1 MDGELI
7 IGTMETH
14 IKLVTSLFVLTSN
27 RLSQGRVIDGVM
39 DGQALHFRWGDG
51 SKFIC
56 EETKE
61 CMAKGVI
68 VKELGKFR
76 GVNRGPVDVSVRTK
90 EYDNGWYVGQI
101 SNRGA
106 RRGEG
111 TFYFLNGDR
120 YIGVWSRDKMDGKG
134 VYQYRNGD
142 R

>member
-1 MDGELI
+1 
-7 IGTMETH
+7 
-14 IKLVTSLFVLTSN
+14 
-27 RLSQGRVIDGVM
+27 M

-56 EETKE
+56 EETKD
-61 CMAKGVI
+61 CMAQGVM

-76 GVNRGPVDVSVRTK
+76 GVNRSFVSTIIIKQIINVPPHVSRGPVDVSVRTK

-106 RRGEG
+106 RRGQG

-120 YIGVWSRDKMDGKG
+120 YIGAWSRDNMDGKG